1 MIYSLIHKVSVLAI
15 KLFFYFFAKSA
26 LFNSRLKKRILTRLN
41 LVPVYRKI
49 DSEKNMEGNINSFNK
64 GYEILENSGAFL
76 IFPEGVSI
84 GKRVLEKIKT
94 GAARIGLEAE
104 SKNKYLQNIE

>member
-15 KLFFYFFAKSA
+15 KLFFYFFAKST

-49 DSEKNMEGNINSFNK
+49 DSEKNMEENINSFNK

-84 GKRVLEKIKT
+84 GKRVL
-94 GAARIGLEAE
+94 
-104 SKNKYLQNIE
+104 

>member
-1 MIYSLIHKVSVLAI
+1 
-15 KLFFYFFAKSA
+15 
-26 LFNSRLKKRILTRLN
+26 
-41 LVPVYRKI
+41 
-49 DSEKNMEGNINSFNK
+49 MEENINSFNK
-64 GYEILENSGAFL
+64 GYEILENSGVFL

-94 GAARIGLEAE
+94 GAARIGLEAD

>member
-1 MIYSLIHKVSVLAI
+1 
-15 KLFFYFFAKSA
+15 
-26 LFNSRLKKRILTRLN
+26 
-41 LVPVYRKI
+41 VYRKI
-49 DSEKNMEGNINSFNK
+49 DSEKNMEENINSFNK
-64 GYEILENSGAFL
+64 GYEILENSGVFL

-94 GAARIGLEAE
+94 GAARIGLEAD